1 MGMLIGDY
9 ISIQYIINSIN
20 DCMVK
25 FSQCCNPLPGDDII
39 GFITR
44 GHGVSIHKKDCS
56 NYLNQAEKGINT
68 DRWVKVSWEKTD
80 GKGKTTYFK
89 TTLDIIAVDRI
100 GLLADVSSALAM
112 VNVFIYESTS
122 RELKNGN
129 ALMSITVSIA
139 GMEQLKTVI
148 AKLQKIK
155 NVISVERSGK

>member
-1 MGMLIGDY
+1 MI
-9 ISIQYIINSIN
+9 
-20 DCMVK
+20 K
-25 FSQCCNPLPGDDII
+25 FAQCCNHLPGDEII

-44 GHGVSIHKKDCS
+44 GHGVSVHKKDCV
-56 NYLNQAEKGINT
+56 NYLTQLEKGENT
-68 DRWVKVSWEKTD
+68 ERWVNVTWTQNS
-80 GKGKTTYFK
+80 GKNNTTYFK

-112 VNVFIYESTS
+112 INVFIYESTS

-139 GMEQLKTVI
+139 GMDQLKTVMS
-148 AKLQKIK
+148 KLQKIK